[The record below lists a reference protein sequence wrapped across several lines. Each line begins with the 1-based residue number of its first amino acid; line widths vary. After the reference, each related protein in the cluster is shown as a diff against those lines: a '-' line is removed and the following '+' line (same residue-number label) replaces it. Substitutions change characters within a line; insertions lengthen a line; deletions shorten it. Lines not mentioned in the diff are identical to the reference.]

1 MQITS
6 EKNPGS
12 RRRAFATTRPALAV
26 LAGGVLAASA
36 LVAPVGAANAG
47 PSGPELAAASD
58 PGFPNVPVPDSGP
71 STVEVTGSDGAW
83 NLEVDGEPY
92 TVRGFT
98 WGPDFAEA
106 DHYMPPLVDMNAN
119 TVRTWG
125 TGEETQE
132 LLDSAASH
140 DMRVMMGF
148 WLQPGGGPGSGGCPD
163 YRTDDEYK
171 SSTKADILAQVE
183 AYKDH
188 PAVLMWN
195 IGNEALLNFDQCFS
209 GDDLEEVRDAYAAFV
224 NEVSTEIHAADP
236 NHPTTSTVAY
246 AGSWPYLRD
255 NAPDLDL
262 LAINAYGDVCNIA
275 ENWEEGDYG
284 KPYVLTEGG
293 AAGEWEVEDDENGV
307 PLEPS
312 DIEKSEALPHSWD
325 CLMEHDGVALGATFF
340 HYGIEGDFGG
350 VWFNI
355 IPGDNKRLGYYSIA
369 ETWGADISG
378 MNQPPRI
385 EQMDVPDSTGVATGE
400 TFTVSVD
407 ATDPDGDPIDYTV
420 MQNSKYIDGAGGT
433 EEADVAETGDG
444 TFEVTAPETPGVW
457 KFYVFAEDGQGNV
470 GVETRSV
477 RVVPE
482 QVPGTNI
489 AEGTA
494 AEASSFDPWNGNYT
508 AGQAVDGDLST
519 RWASEWGETAW
530 LQVDLGSVQSFDHVQ
545 LVWESAYGTDYDV
558 QVSDDGSSWTTVE
571 SVTGGDGG
579 VDTLEVSGTGR
590 YVRLDLTG
598 RGTDWGYSLY
608 ELGIYQG

>member
-1 MQITS
+1 M
-6 EKNPGS
+6 NPH
-12 RRRAFATTRPALAV
+12 RIRELFADALTEP
-26 LAGGVLAASA
+26 
-36 LVAPVGAANAG
+36 APVSPPAADDVVA
-47 PSGPELAAASD
+47 
-58 PGFPNVPVPDSGP
+58 
-71 STVEVTGSDGAW
+71 VTGSQGDWQLTVNGA
-83 NLEVDGEPY
+83 PY
-92 TVRGFT
+92 QVKGLT
-98 WGPDFAEA
+98 WGPPAAEA
-106 DHYMPPLVDMNAN
+106 AEKLPDVASMGVN
-119 TVRTWG
+119 TIRTWG
-125 TGEETQE
+125 TDASSKP
-132 LLDSAASH
+132 LLDAAA
-140 DMRVMMGF
+140 DNGLRVIAGF
-148 WLQPGGGPGSGGCPD
+148 WLQPGGGPGSGGCVD
-163 YRTDDEYK
+163 YLTDTAYKNEMLTEFPKWVDTYK
-171 SSTKADILAQVE
+171 S
-183 AYKDH
+183 H
-188 PAVLMWN
+188 PGVLMWN
-195 IGNEALLNFDQCFS
+195 VGNESVLGLQNCYS
-209 GDDLEEVRDAYAAFV
+209 GDTLEKQRDAYTSFV
-224 NEVSTEIHAADP
+224 NDVARKIHEVDP
-236 NHPTTSTVAY
+236 NHPVTSTDAWTG
-246 AGSWPYLRD
+246 AWPYYQR

-262 LAINAYGDVCNIA
+262 YAVNAYKDVCGVRSA
-275 ENWEEGDYG
+275 WEQGGYD
-284 KPYVLTEGG
+284 KPYIVTEAGP
-293 AAGEWEVEDDENGV
+293 AGEWEVPDDANGR
-307 PLEPS
+307 PEEPT
-312 DIEKSEALPHSWD
+312 DQEKAEGYTDAWN
-325 CLMEHDGVALGATFF
+325 CVTGHDGVALGATLF
-340 HYGIEGDFGG
+340 HYGEEDDFGG

-444 TFEVTAPETPGVW
+444 TFEVTAPETPGVG
-457 KFYVFAEDGQGNV
+457 KCYVFAEDGQGNV